1 VPDADTKHPRIADL
15 VGRELGAWLEALDLG
30 DNAGLHASSCEVDDP
45 ALGGRFSVRAT
56 PLQGPDQRVRGLVV
70 VARDRT
76 QEVRLEA
83 DRVVLG
89 ERLAQAEKLAALGQ
103 FVAGIAHELNNPL
116 QGVLGHLE
124 LLRATASVPR
134 AMQPELRVVRRE
146 AERAA
151 KIVNNLLVF
160 AGSRRGTHRC
170 VSLNTIVGRTAALR
184 SRTARQHGIEIVR
197 DLDRNLPRVR
207 GDATLLQQALLNVIA
222 NAEHAIVAT
231 GAAQGRIRIAT
242 RTESDGAT
250 AIVEIADSGG
260 GIPPESLPRIFEPF
274 FTTKEVGKGTGLGL
288 AIVYGIVHDHGG
300 EISARN
306 RIDGGAVFRIAL
318 PAVTMKPARARRE

>member
-1 VPDADTKHPRIADL
+1 MQ
-15 VGRELGAWLEALDLG
+15 LEA
-30 DNAGLHASSCEVDDP
+30 E
-45 ALGGRFSVRAT
+45 RA
-56 PLQGPDQRVRGLVV
+56 
-70 VARDRT
+70 A
-76 QEVRLEA
+76 
-83 DRVVLG
+83 LG

-124 LLRATASVPR
+124 LLRATSEVPR

-160 AGSRRGTHRC
+160 AGSRRGTHRR
-170 VSLNTIVGRTAALR
+170 VSLNAIAARCAALGGRTAR
-184 SRTARQHGIEIVR
+184 RHGIEIVR
-197 DLDRNLPRVR
+197 DFDRELPRVR
-207 GDATLLQQALLNVIA
+207 GDATLLQQALLNVIT
-222 NAEHAIVAT
+222 NAEHAIVSS
-231 GAAQGRIRIAT
+231 GAASGRIRIAT
-242 RTESDGAT
+242 RTEADGAT
-250 AIVEIADSGG
+250 AVIEIADSGS
-260 GIPPESLPRIFEPF
+260 GIRAESLPRIFEPF

-306 RIDGGAVFRIAL
+306 GIEGGAVFRISL
-318 PAVTMKPARARRE
+318 PADTMSRAHVRRE